1 MKRIVKYLWV
11 EWIALSLTCLAP
23 AAAQDS
29 VTVRSNAITPTVT
42 VSPGTATQPFAENLI
57 VTVTVSGRGEMPS
70 GLVVLAGGGYQSK
83 ATKLDSGSA
92 IFYLAPGSLAKGADT
107 LTATYEPDAASQS
120 RYLAATG
127 TTLITMTAPGTVDAV
142 VDINVLSNRHEISPF
157 IYGINASKFDTIK
170 GLSPGLVRWGGNQ
183 TSDYNWKLFT
193 YNSGGDWFFNDYS
206 LGDNKVNIGDSILHV
221 NYVQSTGSHVL
232 TTMPTLGW
240 VAREQGHWTYSVAK
254 FGPQCKT
261 EPNNPDAGNG
271 QKPDCK
277 TRVTTKPVTDAY
289 YPLVDTTGDCTSGNC
304 LFRDEWAKA
313 LATAFGNEKCKVP
326 YSAIASC
333 HFYDIDNEPEIWD
346 GVHGDVHPNHPGYTE
361 LAERFE
367 TVGAKLKQWD
377 PTAIRFGPVTC
388 CWNYLWTAGPERDDK
403 KAHAGIDFLPWWLNR
418 IYWRD
423 LIRGERTLD
432 VVDIHAYAGPNVDT
446 AKLSDSEKRAAAVG
460 MYRSYWDPT
469 YVYPGNDADW
479 MTTMQP
485 VRSVQFEI
493 PRLKALVNAIYP
505 GTPLSFSEWEGWV
518 VPQPEWDF
526 ATALADASAFGTM
539 GREGLSFSTRWGG
552 PEESDETTHQPH
564 PNYQG
569 MRLYTNYD
577 GARHGFGK
585 ISVSTQSSVHPDLF
599 ESFAALDGDGSA
611 MTIMV
616 LNKDPNNAVKTAF
629 RLNGFQAKN
638 YRAYS
643 LVSADPGKIS
653 ASETAEW
660 NATQTFAP
668 YSITLLVVGGT
679 QTTEPAS
686 EWNLN
691 PDDLMIPAF
700 GSGVLHPKLVSGS
713 APVTLISAVFDAYE
727 GAGPCRGALRLT
739 DPKITAREPATIT
752 VKAGYRPMFCHYTVT
767 GTDGAVTQKQG
778 GWIVVGRAAG
788 TLSAEGDN
796 QTAAAGKTLSKPLTV
811 TLDPGDSGASAE
823 GAEVLFTASAGM
835 LSNGQESG
843 SRVIATTNSTGIASV
858 TLTLPSAKGPV
869 KVTAQSQFAVG
880 GKTVIFTATAKYA
893 ENTQ

>member
-1 MKRIVKYLWV
+1 MKRIARCLGVG
-11 EWIALSLTCLAP
+11 WIALSLTCLAS
-23 AAAQDS
+23 AHAQS
-29 VTVRSNAITPTVT
+29 STTVQSNATTPNVTVTPGAT
-42 VSPGTATQPFAENLI
+42 TQPFAENLI
-57 VTVTVSGRGEMPS
+57 VTVTVSGGGETPS
-70 GLVVLAGGGYQSK
+70 GLVVLAGGGYQSRP
-83 ATKLDSGSA
+83 TKLDSGSA
-92 IFYLAPGSLAKGADT
+92 IFYLAPGALAKGTDA
-107 LTATYEPDAASQS
+107 LTANYTPDAASQS

-127 TTLITMTAPGTVDAV
+127 TALITITAPGIVDATVDIDA
-142 VDINVLSNRHEISPF
+142 LSNRHEISRF

-183 TSDYNWKLFT
+183 TSDYNWKTFT
-193 YNSGGDWFFNDYS
+193 YNSGGDWFFTDYS
-206 LGDNKVNIGDSILHV
+206 LGDNQVYIGDSILHI

-240 VAREQGHWTYSVAK
+240 VAREQGHWTYSVAR
-254 FGPQCKT
+254 FGAQCKT
-261 EPNNPDAGNG
+261 EPKNPDAGNG

-277 TRVTTKPVTDAY
+277 TRVNTKPMTDAY
-289 YPLVDTTGDCTSGNC
+289 YPLVDTAGDCTTGNC

-313 LATAFGNEKCKVP
+313 FASAFGNGTCKVP
-326 YSAIASC
+326 YSPIASC

-367 TVGAKLKQWD
+367 TVAAKLKQWD
-377 PTAIRFGPVTC
+377 PSAIRFGPVTC
-388 CWNYLWTAGPERDDK
+388 CWNFLWTAGPEEDDK
-403 KAHAGIDFLPWWLNR
+403 RTHAGIDFLPWWLNHV
-418 IYWRD
+418 YWRD

-432 VVDIHAYAGPNVDT
+432 VFDIHAYAEPNVDT
-446 AKLSDSEKRAAAVG
+446 ARFTDSEKRAAAVG

-469 YVYPGNDADW
+469 YVYPGKDTDW

-493 PRLKALVNAIYP
+493 PRLKAMVNAIYP

-518 VPQPEWDF
+518 VTQPEWDF
-526 ATALADASAFGTM
+526 ATALADAAAFGAM

-577 GARHGFGK
+577 GARHGFGN
-585 ISVSTQSSVHPDLF
+585 ISVSDQTSLTTDLF
-599 ESFAALDGDGSA
+599 ESFAALSGDGSA

-616 LNKDPNNAVKTAF
+616 LNKNPNNAVKASF

-643 LVSADPGKIS
+643 LVSNAPGRIS

-660 NATQTFAP
+660 NSTQTFAP
-668 YSITLLVVGGT
+668 YSITLLVVHGG
-679 QTTEPAS
+679 QSSRPAS
-686 EWNLN
+686 EWTIN

-700 GSGVLHPKLVSGS
+700 GSGILHPKLASGS
-713 APVTLISAVFDAYE
+713 APVTLTSAVFDTYE
-727 GAGPCRGALRLT
+727 GAGPCRGSLQLT
-739 DPKITAREPATIT
+739 NPKITASEPATIT

-767 GTDGAVTQKQG
+767 GTDGVVNQKQG

-788 TLSAEGDN
+788 TLTAEGDN
-796 QTAAAGKTLSKPLTV
+796 QSAAAGKALPRPLAV
-811 TLDPGDSGASAE
+811 LLDPGDSGAGAE
-823 GAEVLFTASAGM
+823 GAEVLFTASAGT
-835 LSNGQESG
+835 LSNGKENG
-843 SRVIATTNSTGIASV
+843 SRIIAITNSSGIASV
-858 TLTLPSAKGPV
+858 TLTLPSAKGTV
-869 KVTAQSQFAVG
+869 TVTAQSQFAVG
-880 GKTVIFTATAKYA
+880 GKTVTLTATAK
-893 ENTQ
+893 